1 MTRWVSMNREAEKR
15 NYLDLCWKS
24 DVQWKL
30 KYLSGVLFT
39 MNFVSVRGMVNSLFA
54 KS

>member
-1 MTRWVSMNREAEKR
+1 MTRLVSMNCESEKR
-15 NYLDLCWKS
+15 NYLNLYCKS